1 MRAIKSWFH
10 HWWRPPISF
19 YALQTIRCN
28 RRGDVSALIH
38 PKSDRNLIEIW
49 SKSDRNLNAATLD
62 ETQTQRQ
69 TRNTLIDFVLKVWLI
84 GSLYVDLVRPWYIY
98 IYLFFKYK
106 CLICR
111 TGKEMHSAASIL
123 WIESEWS
130 DGSVCIDFPGPNR
143 CNYFH
148 FPPLICLFPG
158 SRLFERGFD
167 FLFFHLL
174 ICLFVN
180 FFIATASGTF
190 EPFLCPFL
198 PPTLLNFLHVFC
210 VGIFPLINGFVGSL
224 RTLSRWCAC
233 CFTHRFFLWD
243 VPDALRFFY
252 YSFFFLSL
260 IDVLEDAGRSSWN
273 LSQSQHPTKD
283 LWWISFDSWICP
295 W

>member
-1 MRAIKSWFH
+1 
-10 HWWRPPISF
+10 
-19 YALQTIRCN
+19 
-28 RRGDVSALIH
+28 
-38 PKSDRNLIEIW
+38 
-49 SKSDRNLNAATLD
+49 
-62 ETQTQRQ
+62 
-69 TRNTLIDFVLKVWLI
+69 
-84 GSLYVDLVRPWYIY
+84 
-98 IYLFFKYK
+98 
-106 CLICR
+106 
-111 TGKEMHSAASIL
+111 MHSAASIL

-210 VGIFPLINGFVGSL
+210 VGIFPLITGFVGSL

-252 YSFFFLSL
+252 YSFFFYHWLTCWKMPEDPVGISRSHNIPLRIFDESRLILEYVRGKRPVTNMNQSQRNGRRRSRTAPPPPPQKKNHKYWWML
-260 IDVLEDAGRSSWN
+260 IDLLLFGKPKNDPGGCGLNTRVVSRSFELLLLVLLACR
-273 LSQSQHPTKD
+273 
-283 LWWISFDSWICP
+283 LWLVVECRRFT
-295 W
+295 

>member
-49 SKSDRNLNAATLD
+49 SKSQRSDAWRNANSTTDTKHSYWFCL
-62 ETQTQRQ
+62 ES
-69 TRNTLIDFVLKVWLI
+69 LIDRLAVCWFSPSLI
-84 GSLYVDLVRPWYIY
+84 YIY

-210 VGIFPLINGFVGSL
+210 VGIFPLITGFVGSL

-252 YSFFFLSL
+252 YSFFFIIDWRVGRCRKIQLESL
-260 IDVLEDAGRSSWN
+260 AVTTS
-273 LSQSQHPTKD
+273 H
-283 LWWISFDSWICP
+283 
-295 W
+295 